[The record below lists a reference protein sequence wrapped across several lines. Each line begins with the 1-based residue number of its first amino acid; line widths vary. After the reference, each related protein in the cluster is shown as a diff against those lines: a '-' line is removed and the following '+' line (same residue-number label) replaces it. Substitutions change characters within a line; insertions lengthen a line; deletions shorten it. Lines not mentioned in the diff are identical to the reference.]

1 MIRRSNEPDPMI
13 AMLSTWEIIAILV
26 VVLLLFGNRLPGMAR
41 SLGSGITEFKRG
53 LKDGSRPAE
62 SRGPT
67 DGGGAAGNPPARTS
81 DTPTDGSPR

>member
-1 MIRRSNEPDPMI
+1 MI

-53 LKDGSRPAE
+53 LKDGNKP
-62 SRGPT
+62 G
-67 DGGGAAGNPPARTS
+67 DGSSPPARGNE
-81 DTPTDGSPR
+81 PNDGTGR